1 MALQTTESSCTAN
14 TEQRKNQEPEQTV
27 RMTLDVRIAQ
37 CRKHLEELCIQ
48 KAKAETAG
56 LLDFPQSV
64 INGLAW

>member
-1 MALQTTESSCTAN
+1 MALQMADSSCVA
-14 TEQRKNQEPEQTV
+14 QCSPRQNQAPEQTV
-27 RMTLDVRIAQ
+27 RMTLDARIAAT
-37 CRKHLEELCIQ
+37 RRTLEELCIQ

>member
-1 MALQTTESSCTAN
+1 MALQMTESSCVAN

>member
-1 MALQTTESSCTAN
+1 MALQMTDSSCAA
-14 TEQRKNQEPEQTV
+14 QRSPRQDQEPEQTV

>member
-1 MALQTTESSCTAN
+1 MALQMTESSCAN
-14 TEQRKNQEPEQTV
+14 QCSQRNNQEPEQTV